1 MKRILV
7 CGILCAA
14 SAVGQSFTIADVHAV
29 KPTANPVLRGAMPQI
44 NRFEARGA
52 TMVDLVSLAWDVP
65 GDRVSGGPAWLE
77 TDRFD
82 VIAQASSGS
91 TREQMNAMLQAL
103 LAERFDLK
111 VHQDSRD
118 VAGFAMTVAKGGVK
132 MKKSASGDEEG
143 TCESPSNTPN
153 NNSAPQSGPSYSNVV
168 CRNMTMAAFAK
179 MLPNLAPAYFRG
191 ASLVADQTKVEGAW
205 DFPLK
210 WSARGQVAAQG
221 ADGITIFD
229 GVEKQLGLH
238 VEQAKIATPVIVVD
252 SVNEKPSA
260 NPAGVTEKLPE
271 MPKEFEV
278 ATVKPSAP
286 GSTGGNFSFQN
297 GRITVQNI
305 ALKDLIEL
313 AWDLADNRITGIP
326 AFAET
331 DHYDIAAKAPADA
344 STDFD
349 SLREMTQKLVKDRF
363 KIAMHTEDRPVDVFA
378 LVAAKPKLKAG
389 NPQSRSGCHNGA
401 SMSVVVTKSVVCENA
416 TLTQLADWISD
427 NARGYL
433 EQREVVDG
441 TGLTGTWDLTLNFRN
456 VLIANGGGR
465 GGQQG
470 SEASAASDPNGGISL
485 FDALE
490 KQLGLK
496 METAEAADAGHGD
509 RSYRATAYGEVTG
522 DMR

>member
-1 MKRILV
+1 MKTMMRAALV
-7 CGILCAA
+7 AA
-14 SAVGQSFTIADVHAV
+14 TAAVVCLYGQSAFTIADVHAV
-29 KPTANPVLRGAMPQI
+29 KPSANAVLRGAMPQI

-52 TMVDLVSLAWDVP
+52 TMVDLIGLAWDVP
-65 GDRVSGGPAWLE
+65 GDRVSGGPAWLD

-82 VIAQASSGS
+82 VIAQAPAGS

-103 LAERFDLK
+103 LAERFELK

-118 VAGFAMTVAKGGVK
+118 VAGFAMTVAKGGAK
-132 MKKSASGDEEG
+132 MKKSAGGDDEG
-143 TCESPSNTPN
+143 TCDSPPNTPN
-153 NNSAPQSGPSYSNVV
+153 NSGAPQSGPSYSSVV

-179 MLPNLAPAYFRG
+179 TLPNLAPAYFRG
-191 ASLVADQTKVEGAW
+191 AAMLVDQTKLEGAW

-210 WSARGQVAAQG
+210 WSARGLVAAQG

-238 VEQAKIATPVIVVD
+238 VEQAKIAMPVVAVD
-252 SVNEKPSA
+252 SVNEKPSP

-271 MPKEFEV
+271 LPQAFEV
-278 ATVKPSAP
+278 AVIKPSEP
-286 GSTGGNFSFQN
+286 GSTRGNFSFQN
-297 GRITVQNI
+297 GRVAVQNI

-313 AWDLADNRITGIP
+313 AWDLADNRVAGIP

-331 DHYDIAAKAPADA
+331 DRYDITAKAPAGVGA
-344 STDFD
+344 DFD
-349 SLREMTQKLVKDRF
+349 SLREMTQALVKDRF
-363 KIAMHTEDRPVDVFA
+363 RIAMHSEDRPVDVFA

-389 NPQSRSGCHNGA
+389 NPQSRSGCHNAA
-401 SMSVVVTKSVVCENA
+401 STSVVVTKAVACENA
-416 TLTQLADWISD
+416 TLTQLAEWITG

-441 TGLTGTWDLTLNFRN
+441 TGLTGTWDFTLNFSN
-456 VLIANGGGR
+456 VLMANGR

-470 SEASAASDPNGGISL
+470 GEAPAASDPNGAISL

-490 KQLGLK
+490 KQLGLR
-496 METAEAADAGHGD
+496 MEKQK
-509 RSYRATAYGEVTG
+509 RPLPVTVI
-522 DMR
+522 DHMERTPTEN